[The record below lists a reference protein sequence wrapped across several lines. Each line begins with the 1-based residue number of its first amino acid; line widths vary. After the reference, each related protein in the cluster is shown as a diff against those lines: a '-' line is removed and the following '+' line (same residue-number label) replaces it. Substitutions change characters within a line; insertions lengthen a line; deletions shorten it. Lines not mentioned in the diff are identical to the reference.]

1 MQRLDLQNSYLT
13 PDPLWRH
20 KGYIEGFFPEV
31 ARVARAGHS
40 DIEGPVAIRPTSD
53 TAMHPCER
61 SRS

>member
-1 MQRLDLQNSYLT
+1 MQKLDVQNSYLI
-13 PDPLWRH
+13 PDTFWRH
-20 KGYIEGFFPEV
+20 KDYIEGFSPEV
-31 ARVARAGHS
+31 ARVARASHS